1 MDREQME
8 KLAAAGINAVDAMER
23 FMGSDA
29 LYKKYMEMF
38 VQDRTYFD
46 LCRAVSTGDWRQAQD
61 ASHTL
66 KGICGNLSM
75 TVQAVQQPGDPAAGR
90 PQRRGGRPHA
100 PDRRRLCQSGA
111 GGGPDEDL
119 VR

>member
-61 ASHTL
+61 ASHTSR
-66 KGICGNLSM
+66 GSAAIC
-75 TVQAVQQPGDPAAGR
+75 P
-90 PQRRGGRPHA
+90 
-100 PDRRRLCQSGA
+100 
-111 GGGPDEDL
+111 
-119 VR
+119 

>member
-8 KLAAAGINAVDAMER
+8 KLAAADINSGGAMAR
-23 FMGSDA
+23 LMGSVA

-46 LCRAVSTGDWRQAQD
+46 LCRAVSAGDWRQAQD

-75 TVQAVQQPGDPAAGR
+75 TVLYKLFSSQVTLLREGRSGEAAALMPQIDDAYAKAVQAAGQMR
-90 PQRRGGRPHA
+90 TW
-100 PDRRRLCQSGA
+100 
-111 GGGPDEDL
+111 
-119 VR
+119 

>member
-46 LCRAVSTGDWRQAQD
+46 LCRAVSAGDWRQAQD

-75 TVQAVQQPGDPAAGR
+75 TVLLQLFTRQVE
-90 PQRRGGRPHA
+90 A
-100 PDRRRLCQSGA
+100 PD
-111 GGGPDEDL
+111 
-119 VR
+119 